1 MQIKQNSVVNIH
13 YTLTNDAGEVLDSSA
28 GKEPLMY
35 MHGHQNIIPGLENAL
50 LGKAAGEQLKVSIEP
65 AEAYGEHDIAA
76 IQQVPR
82 EAFATVPDLAVGM
95 QLNGRSPE
103 GPIAVTVV
111 EIHDDFVMVDANHPL
126 AGQRLNF
133 DVTIDSVRDA
143 TASELE
149 HGHAHGGDGHHH

>member
-35 MHGHQNIIPGLENAL
+35 MHGHQNIIPGLEKAL

-65 AEAYGEHDIAA
+65 AEAYGEHDVAA

-95 QLNGRSPE
+95 QLIGRSPE

>member
-13 YTLTNDAGEVLDSSA
+13 YTLKNDAGEVLDTSA

-35 MHGHQNIIPGLENAL
+35 MQGHGNIIPGLENAL
-50 LGKAAGEQLKVSIEP
+50 LGKAVGEQLNVSIEP
-65 AEAYGEHDIAA
+65 EDAYGVRQDDA

-82 EAFATVPDLAVGM
+82 SAFVNVPDLQVGM
-95 QLNGRSPE
+95 QLHGDSPQ
-103 GPIAVTVV
+103 GPISVTVMTITDEMV
-111 EIHDDFVMVDANHPL
+111 TVDANHPL
-126 AGQRLNF
+126 AGQRLHF

-143 TASELE
+143 TESELS